1 MGDPKKK
8 KWSNAKEMGRGEK
21 MVEDDE
27 QQDHVTLDGDGWDG
41 SASEKEGEESEP
53 QRPGSQRG
61 SRCRNHSAV
70 SRCSLVPDGRRRLWI
85 IFFIATAAMVE
96 STAFREE
103 LWRKKVASFS
113 SGMHCGCSCVCS
125 PATPII
131 LP

>member
-1 MGDPKKK
+1 MGNPKKKK
-8 KWSNAKEMGRGEK
+8 KWSNAKEMGRGGGG

-70 SRCSLVPDGRRRLWI
+70 SRCSLVPDRRRRLWI
-85 IFFIATAAMVE
+85 IFLSLLLPWSSRQHFVRSFEGRKLRLFLSGCTVVAR
-96 STAFREE
+96 AFV
-103 LWRKKVASFS
+103 L
-113 SGMHCGCSCVCS
+113 
-125 PATPII
+125 
-131 LP
+131 LLLQ